1 MALSILTLHFLR
13 FNVTRILTPL
23 TALFQRRHPLRRAL
37 IGVDNS
43 QARTFGVL
51 VATLRWYGSSGGL
64 KGKKASGDAHPYLAL
79 FCWEK
84 LFIFYNISAFF
95 ANTFQLKVVFCD
107 YEIMFFTN
115 EIYEFFEFLRL
126 YGFGI
131 LTIDAVEMV
140 MMWYKRF
147 R

>member
-1 MALSILTLHFLR
+1 MPTLTWR
-13 FNVTRILTPL
+13 F
-23 TALFQRRHPLRRAL
+23 
-37 IGVDNS
+37 
-43 QARTFGVL
+43 
-51 VATLRWYGSSGGL
+51 
-64 KGKKASGDAHPYLAL
+64 

-84 LFIFYNISAFF
+84 LFIFYNMSALF

-131 LTIDAVEMV
+131 LTIDAV
-140 MMWYKRF
+140 
-147 R
+147 

>member
-1 MALSILTLHFLR
+1 MWVQSCIDSH
-13 FNVTRILTPL
+13 
-23 TALFQRRHPLRRAL
+23 
-37 IGVDNS
+37 

-51 VATLRWYGSSGGL
+51 VATLHWYGSSGGL

-84 LFIFYNISAFF
+84 LFIFYNMSALF

-107 YEIMFFTN
+107 YEIMFFTD
-115 EIYEFFEFLRL
+115 EIYEFFELLWL

-131 LTIDAVEMV
+131 LTIDAVEVV

>member
-1 MALSILTLHFLR
+1 MWVQSCIDSH
-13 FNVTRILTPL
+13 
-23 TALFQRRHPLRRAL
+23 
-37 IGVDNS
+37 

-51 VATLRWYGSSGGL
+51 VTTLHWYGSSGGL

-84 LFIFYNISAFF
+84 LVILYNMSALF

-107 YEIMFFTN
+107 YEIIFFTN

-126 YGFGI
+126 YWLGI
-131 LTIDAVEMV
+131 LTIDAV
-140 MMWYKRF
+140 
-147 R
+147 

>member
-23 TALFQRRHPLRRAL
+23 TTLFQRRHPLRRAL

-51 VATLRWYGSSGGL
+51 VATLRRYGSSGGL

-84 LFIFYNISAFF
+84 LFIFYNMSALF
-95 ANTFQLKVVFCD
+95 ANTFQLKVVFRD
-107 YEIMFFTN
+107 YEIMFFTD
-115 EIYEFFEFLRL
+115 EIYEFFELLRL

-131 LTIDAVEMV
+131 LTIDAV
-140 MMWYKRF
+140 
-147 R
+147 